1 VTAQELRA
9 CGLTSGGIV
18 NYNSFV
24 TAVNPTTNPVTS
36 GTAEVAASIGNITA
50 LSLRVL
56 SFPAQSV
63 PAFTISYAWVAQV
76 S

>member
-9 CGLTSGGIV
+9 CGLTRHGIV
-18 NYNSFV
+18 NYNSFIP
-24 TAVNPTTNPVTS
+24 AVNPTTNPVTA

-50 LSLRVL
+50 VSLRVL
-56 SFPAQSV
+56 AFPTQRV

-76 S
+76 I